1 MKIRDLEDGDQLANK
16 EYFKEY
22 LDAKVDA
29 LEARLKGAVVEQL
42 LQSER
47 ATRTWI
53 FDACALVFGTYVL
66 IVTAIFISHFWR

>member
-1 MKIRDLEDGDQLANK
+1 MKIRDLEDGDQLVTK

-22 LDAKVDA
+22 LDAKLDA
-29 LEARLKGAVVEQL
+29 LEARIKGAVVEQL

-53 FDACALVFGTYVL
+53 FGIDALVFDTYVL
-66 IVTAIFISHFWR
+66 ILAAVFINHLWK